1 MLKSVGSRAPPR
13 SHESETPEAGPG
25 NQDTRAQSRR
35 NTGSFNPF
43 SFPGGKLGL
52 GMGSMSRRGPVSL
65 GNWKALCGPLRG
77 QWLLPL
83 PSPVP
88 MPPSPPPALTLTLEK
103 PCTMEVVANGCAET
117 FLETQALCSQTSCVL
132 QCYLQNRKLCPI
144 FATHILCLRV
154 CGGAGQPGRVTSQAG
169 TGGCSDSH
177 SRKDSLPV
185 THKNKQ
191 TDPFAKIIRVGWP
204 PQDYLFLEPRGIED

>member
-1 MLKSVGSRAPPR
+1 MDPYVGS
-13 SHESETPEAGPG
+13 GCC
-25 NQDTRAQSRR
+25 
-35 NTGSFNPF
+35 PF
-43 SFPGGKLGL
+43 
-52 GMGSMSRRGPVSL
+52 PVLSP
-65 GNWKALCGPLRG
+65 C
-77 QWLLPL
+77 LLPH
-83 PSPVP
+83 
-88 MPPSPPPALTLTLEK
+88 PPALTLTLKK

-117 FLETQALCSQTSCVL
+117 FLEMQALCLQTSCVL

-169 TGGCSDSH
+169 AGGCSDSRA
-177 SRKDSLPV
+177 RKDSLPV